1 MSTYIPGQPCK
12 CGHMKWRHEH
22 EELVGTA
29 MILDRWVVSSCNAC
43 KCEKFSRR

>member
-1 MSTYIPGQPCK
+1 MSTYIPGKPCK

-29 MILDRWVVSSCNAC
+29 ITRWVLSFCNVC
-43 KCEKFSRR
+43 KCEKFSEEQL